1 MYKFA
6 GYLIIVFSSLFT
18 LISLAFIAENL
29 VVSLLG
35 TVFGSLFIW
44 FGFWTKKQSV
54 EGVAR
59 KTKKWSKDLE
69 SWSKKPYTFGEE
81 TLVKEMHKLYG
92 EDVKKAE
99 DFVNKYSIK
108 NRFPGL
114 RKAFENRLEDDRA
127 KKAKENEEARLL
139 REHQRQQE
147 EKRIEE
153 AKIREQEEKE
163 EKLKREQER
172 HEKKLKL
179 VEDLKRYISDETELE
194 KVSQAFLKGKHCMG
208 MPREHLTFIYGRI
221 YDQKETVSKKG
232 ETVKGKYI
240 KTGTNQLGNT
250 TYKYEMTFEDSIL
263 VGWKEL

>member
-6 GYLIIVFSSLFT
+6 GYLIIIVSSLS
-18 LISLAFIAENL
+18 LILSLSLIAESL
-29 VVSLLG
+29 VVSLIAAA
-35 TVFGSLFIW
+35 FSSLLIW
-44 FGFWTKKQSV
+44 FGFWMKKQSV
-54 EGVAR
+54 EGVTR
-59 KTKKWSKDLE
+59 KIENWNKNLQAN
-69 SWSKKPYTFGEE
+69 SKKPYTFGEE
-81 TLVKEMHKLYG
+81 TLVKEMHKLYA

-153 AKIREQEEKE
+153 AKIREQEEHE
-163 EKLKREQER
+163 EKLKF
-172 HEKKLKL
+172 

-208 MPREHLTFIYGRI
+208 MPRKHVEYIYGKISDR
-221 YDQKETVSKKG
+221 KETVSKKG

-240 KTGTNQLGNT
+240 ETGTNQLGNT

>member
-6 GYLIIVFSSLFT
+6 GYLIIVFSSFFT
-18 LISLAFIAENL
+18 LLSLALIAEDL
-29 VVSLLG
+29 VFSVLG
-35 TVFGSLFIW
+35 TAFGSLGIW

-59 KTKKWSKDLE
+59 KTKKWSKGLE
-69 SWSKKPYTFGEE
+69 SWSKKPYTFGQE
-81 TLVKEMHKLYG
+81 TLIKQMHELYV

-114 RKAFENRLEDDRA
+114 RKAFENRLEGDRA

-153 AKIREQEEKE
+153 AKIREQEEHE
-163 EKLKREQER
+163 EKLKF
-172 HEKKLKL
+172 
-179 VEDLKRYISDETELE
+179 VEDLKGYISDETELE

-208 MPREHLTFIYGRI
+208 MPRKHVEYIYGKISDR
-221 YDQKETVSKKG
+221 KETVSKKG

-240 KTGTNQLGNT
+240 ETGTNQLGNT